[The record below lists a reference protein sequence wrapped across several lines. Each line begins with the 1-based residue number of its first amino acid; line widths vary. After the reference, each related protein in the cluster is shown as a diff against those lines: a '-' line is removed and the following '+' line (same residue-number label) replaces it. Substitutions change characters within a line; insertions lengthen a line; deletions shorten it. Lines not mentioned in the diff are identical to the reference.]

1 MMQLRAA
8 EARGKA
14 NFGWLDARHSFSFG
28 HYYDPEWMGH
38 SVLRVINQDLVSPGG
53 GFATHPHANMEILT
67 CVLTGTIEHKDSLGH
82 AEQIPAG
89 DFQLMSAGSGIR
101 HSEYN
106 PSQTEPLSLLQI
118 WIEPNEYDTP
128 PGYQQKKIEAR
139 PGMTLVAS
147 PDGEDGS
154 FRIRQQARVW
164 RVQLEPGESLTWAL
178 AGRHGY
184 LQMMSGELTT
194 NGLAAR
200 PGDGVLSRDESSW
213 ELVATSAT
221 QALLFDLP

>member
-106 PSQTEPLSLLQI
+106 PSQSEPLSLLQI

-154 FRIRQQARVW
+154 FRIRQQVRVW
-164 RVQLEPGESLTWAL
+164 RVQLEPGESLTWEL

-184 LQMMSGELTT
+184 LQMISGELTA

>member
-1 MMQLRAA
+1 MMKLRAA

-38 SVLRVINQDLVSPGG
+38 SALRVINQDRVAPGG

-67 CVLTGTIEHKDSLGH
+67 CVLQGTIEHKDSLGH

-118 WIEPNEYDTP
+118 WIEPNEHGTTP
-128 PGYQQKKIEAR
+128 GDPPAGQS
-139 PGMTLVAS
+139 VAS
-147 PDGEDGS
+147 
-154 FRIRQQARVW
+154 
-164 RVQLEPGESLTWAL
+164 
-178 AGRHGY
+178 
-184 LQMMSGELTT
+184 
-194 NGLAAR
+194 AACR
-200 PGDGVLSRDESSW
+200 RGD
-213 ELVATSAT
+213 
-221 QALLFDLP
+221 P

>member
-1 MMQLRAA
+1 MMKLRAA

-28 HYYDPEWMGH
+28 HYYDPDWMGH
-38 SVLRVINQDLVSPGG
+38 SVLRVINQDLVAPGG

-67 CVLTGTIEHKDSLGH
+67 CVLQGTIEHKDSLGH

-118 WIEPNEYDTP
+118 WIEPNEVGTT
-128 PGYQQKKIEAR
+128 PGYQQKKIENK

-147 PDGEDGS
+147 PDGEAGS

-164 RVQLEPGESLTWAL
+164 RLQLAEGETLEWAL
-178 AGRHGY
+178 QGRHGY
-184 LQMMSGELTT
+184 LHMISGELTG
-194 NGLAAR
+194 NGLACLKKRDSCMAFLAY
-200 PGDGVLSRDESSW
+200 GVSFF
-213 ELVATSAT
+213 V
-221 QALLFDLP
+221 

>member
-106 PSQTEPLSLLQI
+106 PSQSEPLSLLQI
-118 WIEPNEYDTP
+118 WIEPDEYDTP

-164 RVQLEPGESLTWAL
+164 RVQLEPGESLTWEL

-184 LQMMSGELTT
+184 LQMMSGELTA

>member
-38 SVLRVINQDLVSPGG
+38 SVLRVINQDLVAPGG

-67 CVLTGTIEHKDSLGH
+67 CVLQGTIEHKDSLGH

-106 PSQTEPLSLLQI
+106 PSQTDPLSLLQI
-118 WIEPNEYDTP
+118 WIEPNEVDTP
-128 PGYQQKKIEAR
+128 PGYQQKKIESR

-147 PDGEDGS
+147 PDGDGGS
-154 FRIRQQARVW
+154 FVIRQQARVW
-164 RVQLEPGESLTWAL
+164 RLELAPGETLEWAL

-184 LQMMSGELTT
+184 LQMISGELTA

-200 PGDGVLSRDESSW
+200 PGDGVLSRDEYRW
-213 ELVATSAT
+213 ELVATSAS

>member
-1 MMQLRAA
+1 MMRLRAA
-8 EARGKA
+8 AERGHA

-28 HYYDPEWMGH
+28 HYYDPDWMGH
-38 SVLRVINQDLVSPGG
+38 SVLRVINQDRVSPGG

-67 CVLTGTIEHKDSLGH
+67 CVLSGTIEHRDSLGH

-118 WIEPNEYDTP
+118 WIEPNEYDTE
-128 PGYQQKKIEAR
+128 PGYQQKKIETQ
-139 PGMTLVAS
+139 PGLTLVAS
-147 PDGEDGS
+147 PDGEEGS

-164 RVQLEPGESLTWAL
+164 QLQLAPGETHNWAL
-178 AGRHGY
+178 SGRHGY
-184 LQMMSGELTT
+184 LQLVAGELTA
-194 NGLAAR
+194 NGLAAQ
-200 PGDGVLSRDESSW
+200 PGDGVLSRDEAAW
-213 ELVATSAT
+213 ELVATSAS

>member
-8 EARGKA
+8 ADRGHA
-14 NFGWLDARHSFSFG
+14 NFGWLDTHHSFSFG

-38 SVLRVINQDLVSPGG
+38 SALRVINDDMVAAGG

-67 CVLTGTIEHKDSLGH
+67 CVLKGTIEHRDSLGH

-106 PSQTEPLSLLQI
+106 PSQSEPLQLLQI
-118 WIEPNEYDTP
+118 WIEPNEFGTP
-128 PGYQQKKIEAR
+128 PGYQQKRIENQ

-147 PDGEDGS
+147 PDGEAGS
-154 FRIRQQARVW
+154 FSIRQQARVW
-164 RVQLEPGESLTWAL
+164 RLQLAEGETLKWAL
-178 AGRHGY
+178 QGRHGY
-184 LQMMSGELTT
+184 LHMISGSLTA
-194 NGLAAR
+194 NGLAAQ
-200 PGDGVLSRDESSW
+200 PGDGVLSRDEDNW
-213 ELVATSAT
+213 TLSAS
-221 QALLFDLP
+221 QGSEALLFDLP

>member
-1 MMQLRAA
+1 MMNLRAA
-8 EARGKA
+8 AERGHA

-28 HYYDPEWMGH
+28 HYYDPDWMGH

-67 CVLTGTIEHKDSLGH
+67 CVLNGTIEHRDSLGH
-82 AEQIPAG
+82 AEQIPTG

-118 WIEPNEYDTP
+118 WIEPNEYGTT
-128 PGYQQKKIEAR
+128 PGYQQKKIEAQ
-139 PGMTLVAS
+139 PGLTLVAS
-147 PDGEDGS
+147 PEGENGS

-164 RVQLEPGESLTWAL
+164 RLQLAEGESLAWAL
-178 AGRHGY
+178 QGRHGY
-184 LQMMSGELTT
+184 LQMISGELTG

-200 PGDGVLSRDESSW
+200 PGDGLLSRDEQTWALTASQAS
-213 ELVATSAT
+213 E
-221 QALLFDLP
+221 ALLFDLP

>member
-38 SVLRVINQDLVSPGG
+38 SVLRVINQDLVAPGG

-67 CVLTGTIEHKDSLGH
+67 CVLQGTIEHKDSLGH

-106 PSQTEPLSLLQI
+106 PSQTDPLSLLQI
-118 WIEPNEYDTP
+118 WIEPNEFGTP
-128 PGYQQKKIEAR
+128 PEYQQKKIESR

-154 FRIRQQARVW
+154 LRIRQQARVW
-164 RVQLEPGESLTWAL
+164 RLELAPGETLEWAL

-184 LQMMSGELTT
+184 LQMISGELTA

-200 PGDGVLSRDESSW
+200 PGDGVLSRDEYRW
-213 ELVATSAT
+213 ELVATSAS

>member
-38 SVLRVINQDLVSPGG
+38 SVLRVINQDLVAPGG

-67 CVLTGTIEHKDSLGH
+67 CVLQGTIEHKDSLGH

-106 PSQTEPLSLLQI
+106 PSQTDPLSLLQI
-118 WIEPNEYDTP
+118 WIEPNEFGTP
-128 PGYQQKKIEAR
+128 PGYQQKKIESR

-147 PDGEDGS
+147 PDGEAWIAADPPTGPRMAAGTGPGRDARMGTGWPTRLPADD
-154 FRIRQQARVW
+154 FRGVDRQR
-164 RVQLEPGESLTWAL
+164 
-178 AGRHGY
+178 
-184 LQMMSGELTT
+184 SGCPTRRR
-194 NGLAAR
+194 G
-200 PGDGVLSRDESSW
+200 
-213 ELVATSAT
+213 T
-221 QALLFDLP
+221 QS